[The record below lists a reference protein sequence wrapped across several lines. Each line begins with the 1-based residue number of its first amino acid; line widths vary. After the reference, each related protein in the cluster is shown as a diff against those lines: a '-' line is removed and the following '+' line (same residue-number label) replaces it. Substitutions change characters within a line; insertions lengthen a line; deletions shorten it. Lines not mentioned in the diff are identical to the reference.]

1 MDIEF
6 NPTPIKTSIKLLVVL
21 KQLIKSKCTEVNIS
35 YITIHYRDSKYNY
48 KEGGFHPIEIVLQ
61 KDAVTG
67 RWNILYITDF
77 SYSGYLYIDLI
88 INLDFDFSLET
99 FSAVYCSPRPITDQD
114 TEEVYQLWQS
124 NFLCYVDSGAFDQ
137 IEVSAS

>member
-6 NPTPIKTSIKLLVVL
+6 NSTPIETSAKLLAVL
-21 KQLIKSKCTEVNIS
+21 KQLVKSRCTDEGVS

-48 KEGGFHPIEIVLQ
+48 KEGGYHPIEIVLQ
-61 KDAVTG
+61 KDALTG
-67 RWNILYITDF
+67 RWDILYITDF
-77 SYSGYLYIDLI
+77 SYSGYLDIDLI
-88 INLDFDFSLET
+88 IDLDFDFSLET
-99 FSAVYCSPRPITDQD
+99 FSAVYCSPRSIMDQD
-114 TEEVYQLWQS
+114 TEEVYQLWQR